1 MGALSS
7 FSIALRSAGYCWSD
21 LCMKLVFGYTLDE
34 FEALG
39 LDGEACLLLLTLLI
53 DLFLLSEYSVAL

>member
-1 MGALSS
+1 
-7 FSIALRSAGYCWSD
+7 
-21 LCMKLVFGYTLDE
+21 MKLVFGYTLDE

>member
-1 MGALSS
+1 
-7 FSIALRSAGYCWSD
+7 
-21 LCMKLVFGYTLDE
+21 MKLVFGCTLDE

-39 LDGEACLLLLTLLI
+39 LDGEACLLLLLTLLI